1 MNNKRFNEIESAC
14 NAALLDVYDL
24 SIANAPLSPEYARQ
38 TADCIGHRVGQIRE
52 AVAALKSE
60 HHECAGGEG
69 E

>member
-1 MNNKRFNEIESAC
+1 MDNKWLDEIELVC

-38 TADCIGHRVGQIRE
+38 TANCISHRVGQICE

-60 HHECAGGEG
+60 HHQYAGGEG